1 MDFIKLFSFHWF
13 ALVCRLLNAILKLKF
28 LSWQKLIKLQWLFV
42 FDFFLPFLVFY
53 AQNAVSSRL
62 TFLQQP
68 RTRQPLSCNLNYCF
82 KYSLNM
88 TLPLLFAG
96 WWGKLTFQSLWFLL
110 FFFFSLSKKKVSTAY
125 QNKNDHFTASCAVEN
140 ILDETIRLW
149 HGF

>member
-1 MDFIKLFSFHWF
+1 MKVFNLRACRILAGTHFVNGFYWTVFLPLICIGLQAPKCYLKAEISFLTEVNKATMTFCFWF
-13 ALVCRLLNAILKLKF
+13 F
-28 LSWQKLIKLQWLFV
+28 
-42 FDFFLPFLVFY
+42 FFLPFLVFY

-96 WWGKLTFQSLWFLL
+96 WWGKLTFQSLWFPL
-110 FFFFSLSKKKVSTAY
+110 FFFFFSPKK
-125 QNKNDHFTASCAVEN
+125 
-140 ILDETIRLW
+140 
-149 HGF
+149 GFKGLPE